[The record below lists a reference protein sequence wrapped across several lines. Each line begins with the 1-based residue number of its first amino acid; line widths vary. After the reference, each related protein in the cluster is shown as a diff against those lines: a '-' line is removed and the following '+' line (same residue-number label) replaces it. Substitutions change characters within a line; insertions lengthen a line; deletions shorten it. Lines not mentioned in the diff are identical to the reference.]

1 MLDSIGGGVARLF
14 CQLPAVLAF
23 ERTQQTLEIGER
35 PPARFR
41 PSKAPTDALSNAA
54 QSLRPL
60 LRFACG
66 CPNLGHNCYLYAL
79 KVTTFL
85 STTVGLNY
93 EQPHSIVLITTAL
106 CIRNQVV
113 VIDEEE
119 LMTNRRAK

>member
-1 MLDSIGGGVARLF
+1 MLNSIGSGIARLF
-14 CQLPAVLAF
+14 RQLPAILAF

-85 STTVGLNY
+85 STTVGLTCTRTSHGTY
-93 EQPHSIVLITTAL
+93 GIFF
-106 CIRNQVV
+106 
-113 VIDEEE
+113 
-119 LMTNRRAK
+119 